1 MAERKENELVADKN
15 YKDTLFR
22 VLFHDKS
29 RLLSLYNAVNG
40 TNYTD
45 LDALEINTIQ
55 NLLYLSMRN
64 DVSCIVDMRMNLYEH
79 QSTVNQ
85 NMPVRNL
92 FYVARLYREMIPEK
106 MLYGYHA
113 YPLPAPKFVVFYN
126 GKNEQP
132 ERCEMRLSDA
142 YMTEEKD
149 PYLELRVLQLNI
161 NEGNNDEIKDC
172 CETLKEYM
180 LYVDRVKKYTYIEK
194 MTLNNAVARAVDECI
209 EEGILADFLSE
220 NREEVVGMCVEEW
233 NQELFEEVRAEEA
246 YEDGFEEGRRDGFE
260 AGRQDGFEAGK
271 QDGMKQGTRN
281 FVVNMLTDQADP
293 NLICKY
299 TGASLEYVYQIKE
312 ELAQCLCEEGE
323 YQVKKQDESV

>member
-1 MAERKENELVADKN
+1 MAEQNENEFTADKN
-15 YKDTLFR
+15 YKDTMFR

-29 RLLSLYNAVNG
+29 RLLSLYNAVNR

-92 FYVARLYREMIPEK
+92 FYVARLYRKMIPEK

-113 YPLPAPKFVVFYN
+113 YPIPAPKFVVFYN
-126 GKNEQP
+126 GKKEQP

-142 YMTEEKD
+142 YMTEEKE

-161 NEGNNDEIKDC
+161 NEGYNDEIKDC

-180 LYVDRVKKYTYIEK
+180 IYVDRVRRYTYIQK
-194 MTLNNAVARAVDECI
+194 MTLNDAVARAVDECI
-209 EEGILADFLSE
+209 KEGILADFLRE

-246 YEDGFEEGRRDGFE
+246 FEDGYEAGRLDGKEEGRE
-260 AGRQDGFEAGK
+260 EGRAEGSAELISTMLRK
-271 QDGMKQGTRN
+271 QKAPE
-281 FVVNMLTDQADP
+281 FISELTDLPLQYIYEVQQEM
-293 NLICKY
+293 LC
-299 TGASLEYVYQIKE
+299 LEEPK
-312 ELAQCLCEEGE
+312 GE
-323 YQVKKQDESV
+323 YHTKRDEK